1 MVKQG
6 AIASSLS
13 SRRASSGALCSTGRS
28 SPLLLP
34 PARPRQL
41 PRPRAPH
48 AALASSSSSTS
59 PADHAPSP
67 AAAPE
72 GSASVA
78 PSTEPG
84 LDQKSAQAPAA
95 AAAAGGG
102 QGFGA
107 TEAQKTGK
115 EKQQQQHQGQHRRPK
130 PSRPKQ
136 PKAPPRGNNLLVV
149 GLGNPGDK
157 YKMTRHNAGFL
168 VAEELARRYGGTLKI
183 KTAFQ
188 GEYCSVTVKGKSVGI
203 LRPITYMNNSGMS
216 ARKVMDF
223 FKLPTNAAIVLVD
236 EVALDFGQ
244 LRLKAKGS
252 AGGHNGLKSVQA
264 HFKTQEYSRLRIG
277 VGASKFSE
285 ALSDHVLGEFTRTER
300 KELDNIIADAC
311 DAVEHWIEEED
322 MAKVMTRFNS
332 PR

>member
-1 MVKQG
+1 MAVACLRFQCIVTQAYVVSNTNTARVLPAAAAGPRALARTTMVKQ
-6 AIASSLS
+6 SSIPS
-13 SRRASSGALCSTGRS
+13 ISRRACV
-28 SPLLLP
+28 
-34 PARPRQL
+34 
-41 PRPRAPH
+41 
-48 AALASSSSSTS
+48 
-59 PADHAPSP
+59 
-67 AAAPE
+67 PE
-72 GSASVA
+72 GSASA
-78 PSTEPG
+78 PSAEPEV
-84 LDQKSAQAPAA
+84 DQKHARVT

-102 QGFGA
+102 KGFGA
-107 TEAQKTGK
+107 K
-115 EKQQQQHQGQHRRPK
+115 EVENPGQQKQQQQQQQQQRRRPK
-130 PSRPKQ
+130 PSRPTQ

-157 YKMTRHNAGFL
+157 YRMTRHNAGFL

-244 LRLKAKGS
+244 LRLKAKGG
-252 AGGHNGLKSVQA
+252 AGGHNGLKSLQA
-264 HFKTQEYSRLRIG
+264 HLKTPEYTRLRIG

-285 ALSDHVLGEFTRTER
+285 ALSDHVLGEFTRTEK